1 MKQYPEELITA
12 FMCTARRGEI
22 MEKTGISKSR
32 YYRLKADPDFQ
43 RLVAERRTEL
53 VKDAV
58 LKMEGYL
65 SKDVMILQE
74 IIENPETSPQ
84 TRLNGI
90 QLLMNQLGQW
100 KMVSEMMERL
110 QSVEDAVGL
119 RATF

>member
-74 IIENPETSPQ
+74 IIENPETSAQ

-119 RATF
+119 RMTF

>member
-65 SKDVMILQE
+65 SKDVIILQE

-119 RATF
+119 RMTF

>member
-43 RLVAERRTEL
+43 RIVAERRTEL

-74 IIENPETSPQ
+74 IIEDPETSAQ

-100 KMVSEMMERL
+100 KMMSEMMERL

-119 RATF
+119 RMTF

>member
-1 MKQYPEELITA
+1 
-12 FMCTARRGEI
+12 

-43 RLVAERRTEL
+43 RLVAERRSEL
-53 VKDAV
+53 VRDAV
-58 LKMEGYL
+58 MKMESYL
-65 SKDVMILQE
+65 SEDVEILQQ
-74 IIENPETSPQ
+74 IIKNPEISPQ

-100 KMVSEMMERL
+100 KMMSEMMVRL

-119 RATF
+119 RMTL

>member
-119 RATF
+119 RMTF

>member
-65 SKDVMILQE
+65 SKDVIILQE